1 MPTIDYKEILMRL
14 IAGSKHWEH
23 TGDVD
28 EDLMR
33 VCTLM
38 GISVDDE
45 DCEDRFGRAFEK
57 SVGEQKSL
65 YEPL

>member
-1 MPTIDYKEILMRL
+1 
-14 IAGSKHWEH
+14 
-23 TGDVD
+23 
-28 EDLMR
+28 MR

-65 YEPL
+65 YEAL